1 MADSFFFYDLETTGI
16 KSREGRIMQF
26 AGQRTDLDLNPI
38 GDSENIFIKLTPDV
52 LPDPEAVLLT
62 GITPQQTLLDGIT
75 EFEFLKYFEKEIAT
89 PDTIFIGYN
98 TVRFDDEF
106 IRCIHYRNFYDP
118 YEWHWKDGKSRWDLL
133 DLVRMTRA
141 LRPDGIE
148 WPFTEDGVPTN
159 RLELITKLNGLDHEH
174 AHDALNDVMASI
186 AVAKM
191 IRDKEPKLFDYL
203 LKMRG
208 KKEIKQF
215 LNANQTFV
223 YSSGKY
229 SNEYLKTAVVQLLH
243 VGDDQQGAIVYDL
256 RHDPTPF
263 ISMSP
268 KQLTERWG
276 YTKDPDAPER
286 LPVKT
291 LKYNRCPAICPTGLI
306 KDEAVQK
313 RLGVTLEMIETNR
326 AKLAAAPA
334 FRENIVKAQQL
345 MDDERLASYEDILDV
360 DAEEQVYSG
369 MYDDHDRNLLRAI
382 RVAEP
387 STLGEFAADLHDD
400 RLKAMLP
407 RYKARNFTEALT
419 DEERQVWDAYRT
431 ERLFAGGDDS
441 RLGRYFQRLAACA
454 EDKQYREKQ
463 FLLEELQLY
472 GQSIIPTES

>member
-1 MADSFFFYDLETTGI
+1 MSSNFFFYDLETTGI

-26 AGQRTDLDLNPI
+26 AGQRTDMDLQPI
-38 GDSENIFIKLTPDV
+38 GEPVNIFVRLTPDV
-52 LPDPEAVLLT
+52 LPEPEAVLLT
-62 GITPQQTLLDGIT
+62 GITPQQTLLEGIT
-75 EFEFLKYFEKEIAT
+75 EFEFLKFFTAEVAT
-89 PDTIFIGYN
+89 PDTIFVGYN

-106 IRCIHYRNFYDP
+106 LRSTHFRNFYDP
-118 YEWHWKDGKSRWDLL
+118 YEWHWKDGRSRWDLL

-186 AVAKM
+186 AVARM
-191 IRDKEPKLFDYL
+191 IKDKEPKLFAYL
-203 LKMRG
+203 LNLRG

-215 LNANQTFV
+215 LSANPTFV

-229 SNEYLKTAVVQLLH
+229 SNEFLKTAVVQLLH

-263 ISMSP
+263 ADLTP
-268 KQLTERWG
+268 KQLAERWG

-306 KDEAVQK
+306 NDDAIQT
-313 RLGVTLEMIETNR
+313 RLGISLELVEANR
-326 AKLAAAPA
+326 AKLAELSEL
-334 FRENIVKAQQL
+334 RKNIVKAQAL
-345 MDDERLASYEDILDV
+345 MDDERAASYDTNGAE
-360 DAEEQVYSG
+360 AEERVYDG
-369 MYDDHDRNLLRAI
+369 MVNDHDRNLLGAVRA
-382 RVAEP
+382 AEP
-387 STLGEFAADLHDD
+387 SEVSRFASNFHDA
-400 RLKAMLP
+400 RLQSILP
-407 RYKARNFTEALT
+407 RYKARNFPASLT
-419 DEERQVWDAYRT
+419 DEERQAWEEYRT
-431 ERLFAGGDDS
+431 QKLFAGGEQS
-441 RLGRYFQRLAACA
+441 RLGQYFQRLAACA
-454 EDKQYREKQ
+454 KDPKYADKQ

-472 GQSIIPTES
+472 GQSIMPDEL